1 MLFRCQRQ
9 PEVGSYLVLVY
20 TFTNCVAG
28 AQTGSRLYVTLV
40 SRAGVP
46 FGGFSEIP
54 RNAAAALGEKSE
66 MVLCVGQ
73 ALIGRQLKLR
83 QPLVLPT
90 SANADKT
97 KSEWTSSV
105 FQFLRRERQIHSK
118 SQ

>member
-46 FGGFSEIP
+46 FCGFSEIP
-54 RNAAAALGEKSE
+54 RNAAAALGE
-66 MVLCVGQ
+66 Q